1 MALAAPTLTQF
12 PTPNAD
18 QEIVVA
24 LSKLKGDLEVG
35 IPDSAYS
42 SPLNEAL
49 AILNLGKG
57 DQEWR
62 GNKTP
67 TGQYSEETDDVER
80 TPNLRVY
87 VAREELEKYVNKPVT
102 LCYEIGGEN
111 EPQTSLP
118 LTLRIEQRSALPTK
132 HRFNFPTSTRLKPLD
147 MPMEFDVHMS
157 IGDWVEFEWMPGKP
171 WEITRK
177 ILKVSGDNTVEHID
191 YMTVP
196 VEHPGLP

>member
-1 MALAAPTLTQF
+1 M
-12 PTPNAD
+12 
-18 QEIVVA
+18 A

-87 VAREELEKYVNKPVT
+87 VAREELERYVNKPVT

-111 EPQTSLP
+111 EPQTSVP
-118 LTLRIEQRSALPTK
+118 LTLRIEP
-132 HRFNFPTSTRLKPLD
+132 
-147 MPMEFDVHMS
+147 
-157 IGDWVEFEWMPGKP
+157 
-171 WEITRK
+171 
-177 ILKVSGDNTVEHID
+177 
-191 YMTVP
+191 
-196 VEHPGLP
+196 

>member
-87 VAREELEKYVNKPVT
+87 VAREELERYVNKPVT
-102 LCYEIGGEN
+102 LFYEIGGEN
-111 EPQTSLP
+111 EPQTCVP
-118 LTLRIEQRSALPTK
+118 LTLRIEP
-132 HRFNFPTSTRLKPLD
+132 
-147 MPMEFDVHMS
+147 
-157 IGDWVEFEWMPGKP
+157 
-171 WEITRK
+171 
-177 ILKVSGDNTVEHID
+177 
-191 YMTVP
+191 
-196 VEHPGLP
+196 